1 MNQYCI
7 ENLRD
12 LQSLTKQMNADDFSK
27 PLPVLSFSSI
37 GQHVRH
43 ILELYLALEKGHETG
58 IVNYDK
64 RNRSTEMEKDPFLA
78 SNITDHIIEK
88 IKTWNH
94 DHFLAMEGDFGT
106 QDDAS
111 QKINTSL
118 FREMAYNLEH
128 SIHHQA
134 LIKIGC
140 NSMALGDLLDEN
152 FGVAPATIRFRQT
165 QQLQLTS

>member
-12 LQSLTKQMNADDFSK
+12 LQSLIKQMSADEFSK

-43 ILELYLALEKGHETG
+43 ILELYLALEKGHESG
-58 IVNYDK
+58 IINYDK
-64 RNRSTEMEKDPFLA
+64 RKRSTEMEKDPILA
-78 SNITDHIIEK
+78 SDITDHIIEK
-88 IKTWNH
+88 LKIWDH
-94 DHFLAMEGDFGT
+94 DHFMAMEGDFGT
-106 QDDAS
+106 GGEGS
-111 QKINTSL
+111 LKINTSL

-140 NSMALGDLLDEN
+140 NSMDLGNLIDEN
-152 FGVAPATIRFRQT
+152 FGVAPATIRFRQA
-165 QQLQLTS
+165 QQLQLNP